1 MKAFDPVSSFGPET
15 AAQYD
20 GFVRGDEGAASA
32 FLAQLARGGRALE
45 FAIGTG
51 RIALVLA
58 AQGIQVDGIELSAA
72 MIEGLRARPGGDRIG
87 VTVGDMSR
95 VTTGERYGLVYLVF
109 NTLFNLLTA
118 EDQIRCFENAARHL
132 NAEGHFVVETALPH
146 AWIAPGRA
154 DYVHAE
160 AVDLD
165 TVVLDVARYDPVTQ
179 LLEENHLRLTTRG
192 ITMTPIVCRLITP
205 GEMDLMARIAGLR
218 LVERFANWQRAPF
231 DLHSQAH
238 VSVYGWAD
246 SGTPAVDAP
255 PNRCQGN
262 NDLKA
267 QPSSLC
273 GCSKSCSM

>member
-1 MKAFDPVSSFGPET
+1 MRAFDPVSSFGPET
-15 AAQYD
+15 AAHYV
-20 GFVRGDEGAASA
+20 GFVRGDEEAAAA
-32 FLAQLARGGRALE
+32 FLAQLARGGPALE

-132 NAEGHFVVETALPH
+132 NADGHFVVETALPH

-179 LLEENHLRLTTRG
+179 LLEENHLRLTTKG

-238 VSVYGWAD
+238 VSVYGWA
-246 SGTPAVDAP
+246 
-255 PNRCQGN
+255 
-262 NDLKA
+262 L
-267 QPSSLC
+267 
-273 GCSKSCSM
+273 

>member
-1 MKAFDPVSSFGPET
+1 MRAFDPVSSFGPET
-15 AAQYD
+15 AAHYV
-20 GFVRGDEGAASA
+20 GLVRGDEEAAAA
-32 FLAQLARGGRALE
+32 FLAQLARGGPALE

-132 NAEGHFVVETALPH
+132 NADGHFVVETALPH

-179 LLEENHLRLTTRG
+179 LLEENHLRLTTKG

-238 VSVYGWAD
+238 VSVYGWA
-246 SGTPAVDAP
+246 
-255 PNRCQGN
+255 
-262 NDLKA
+262 L
-267 QPSSLC
+267 
-273 GCSKSCSM
+273 

>member
-1 MKAFDPVSSFGPET
+1 
-15 AAQYD
+15 
-20 GFVRGDEGAASA
+20 
-32 FLAQLARGGRALE
+32 
-45 FAIGTG
+45 
-51 RIALVLA
+51 
-58 AQGIQVDGIELSAA
+58 
-72 MIEGLRARPGGDRIG
+72 
-87 VTVGDMSR
+87 
-95 VTTGERYGLVYLVF
+95 
-109 NTLFNLLTA
+109 
-118 EDQIRCFENAARHL
+118 DQIRCFENAARHL